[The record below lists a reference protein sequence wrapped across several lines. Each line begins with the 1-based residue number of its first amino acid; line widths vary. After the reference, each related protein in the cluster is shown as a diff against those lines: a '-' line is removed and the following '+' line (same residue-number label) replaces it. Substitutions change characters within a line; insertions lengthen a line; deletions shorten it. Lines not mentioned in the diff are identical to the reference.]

1 MKDKTLLLSEAMGY
15 IDERFIEEAH
25 AEARGV
31 PYQIANRR
39 RTIRQIAAVACLC
52 IVAIGVFRLSSPES
66 FDKLSG
72 NMAPEANAPMED
84 LPLLDSD
91 ISDGNAGNAGNTEEK
106 YPSENEAPPESPNAP
121 PESPD
126 ADETDTEESE
136 SETET

>member
-52 IVAIGVFRLSSPES
+52 IVAISVFRLSSPES
-66 FDKLSG
+66 FDGLSG

-84 LPLLDSD
+84 FPLLDSD
-91 ISDGNAGNAGNTEEK
+91 ISDGNAGNAGNNEEK
-106 YPSENEAPPESPNAP
+106 YPSENEAP